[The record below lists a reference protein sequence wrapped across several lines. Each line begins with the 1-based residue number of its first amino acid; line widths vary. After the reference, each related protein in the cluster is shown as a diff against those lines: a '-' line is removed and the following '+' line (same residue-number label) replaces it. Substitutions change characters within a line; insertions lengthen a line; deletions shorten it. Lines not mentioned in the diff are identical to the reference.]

1 MLKYIVFAL
10 LSYLF
15 GSISFAYIICKR
27 YYGID
32 IRKYGSGNPG
42 TTNVLRT
49 VGKRAAV
56 LVYIADFLKGFL
68 AVIIGRLLGGPV
80 FGVFCGLFA
89 IIGHDYSLFLGFNG
103 GKGIA
108 TSMGVGFAV
117 SPLAALLSTLIGVAV
132 IYFTRYV
139 SLGSITGIALF
150 PIFLG
155 ILGFKGIYILYGL
168 IMAVIAIYRHKSNIK
183 RLLEGKENK
192 LGQKR

>member
-15 GSISFAYIICKR
+15 GSISFAYIICKK

-49 VGKRAAV
+49 VGTRAAA

-68 AVIIGRLLGGPV
+68 AVMIGRLFGGPI

-89 IIGHDYSLFLGFNG
+89 IIGHDFSLFLGFNG

-117 SPLAALLSTLIGVAV
+117 SPLAALLSTLAGVAV
-132 IYFTRYV
+132 IFLTRYV
-139 SLGSITGIALF
+139 SLGSITGITLF

-155 ILGFKGIYILYGL
+155 ILGYKNLYIFYAL
-168 IMAVIAIYRHKSNIK
+168 IMAIIAVYRHKSNIK

-192 LGQKR
+192 LGQKN